1 MINGNQFSK
10 YLEANKKSL
19 GIPIMLRLENTE
31 KMMEALQMHMK
42 LRIINNKLKNINV
55 M

>member
-19 GIPIMLRLENTE
+19 GIPDNVEVGKYGKDDE
-31 KMMEALQMHMK
+31 KGG
-42 LRIINNKLKNINV
+42 R
-55 M
+55 